1 MIFIHIS
8 PAFDDEND
16 GYVKMYFIKR
26 EVLKHGNKEITG
38 INGEST
44 QKKVDER

>member
-1 MIFIHIS
+1 
-8 PAFDDEND
+8 
-16 GYVKMYFIKR
+16 MYFIKR
-26 EVLKHGNKEITG
+26 EVLKHGNKEITR